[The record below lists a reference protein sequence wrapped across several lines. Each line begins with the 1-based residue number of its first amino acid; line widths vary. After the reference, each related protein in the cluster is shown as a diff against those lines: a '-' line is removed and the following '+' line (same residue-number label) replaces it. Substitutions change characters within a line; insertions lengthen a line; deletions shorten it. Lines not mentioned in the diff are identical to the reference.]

1 MTLMEN
7 ASISGA
13 SSLGLKLMLGEIC
26 REDLIGQLNN

>member
-13 SSLGLKLMLGEIC
+13 LSLGLKLMLGERC
-26 REDLIGQLNN
+26 KVDQIGQLNN